1 MTGADKR
8 KQVEVKNEDGKREK
22 LFLYFDGETV
32 SGKVH
37 VVPKIPG
44 KKLDHNGI
52 KIEFLGQIGNLYLCC
67 IKYSISYSY
76 LLYTQ
81 GPCGFGEQAYSV

>member
-1 MTGADKR
+1 MSIELTGADKR

-37 VVPKIPG
+37 VVPKVPG

-52 KIEFLGQIGNLYLCC
+52 KIEFLGQIGNL
-67 IKYSISYSY
+67 S
-76 LLYTQ
+76 
-81 GPCGFGEQAYSV
+81 A